1 MGLAPNGGL
10 YIPTEI
16 PSLPANWETEWANLS
31 FPELSLA
38 VLSLFVPTD
47 SIPTADLKDIIDR
60 SYATFRSEEVTP
72 LRQTAANEYV
82 LELWHGPTWA
92 FKDVALQFV
101 GNVFAYLLERANK
114 GKSEEEHE
122 HLTVL
127 GATSGDTG
135 S

>member
-1 MGLAPNGGL
+1 M
-10 YIPTEI
+10 
-16 PSLPANWETEWANLS
+16 
-31 FPELSLA
+31 
-38 VLSLFVPTD
+38 PTD
-47 SIPTADLKDIIDR
+47 SIPSADLKDIIDR
-60 SYATFRSEEVTP
+60 SYATFRTEEVTP
-72 LRQTAANEYV
+72 LRKTGDNEYV

-114 GKSEEEHE
+114 GKPAAEAEK
-122 HLTVL
+122 LTVL

>member
-10 YIPTEI
+10 YIPAEI
-16 PSLPANWETEWANLS
+16 PTLPSDWETAWSGLS
-31 FPELSLA
+31 FPELSHKI
-38 VLSLFVPTD
+38 LSLFVPTD
-47 SIPTADLKDIIDR
+47 SIPSADLKDIIDR
-60 SYATFRSEEVTP
+60 SYATFRSDEVTP
-72 LRQTAANEYV
+72 LRKTGDNEYV

-101 GNVFAYLLERANK
+101 GNTFAYLLERANQ
-114 GKSEEEHE
+114 GKKPEDAEK
-122 HLTVL
+122 LTVL

>member
-10 YIPTEI
+10 YIPTAI
-16 PSLPANWETEWANLS
+16 PSLPADWQTAWEGLS
-31 FPELSLA
+31 FPELSHKI
-38 VLSLFVPTD
+38 LSLFIPTD
-47 SIPTADLKDIIDR
+47 SIPAADLKDIIDR
-60 SYATFRSEEVTP
+60 SYATFRTPEVTP
-72 LRQTAANEYV
+72 LRKVADGEYV

-114 GKSEEEHE
+114 GKQDSEKEQ
-122 HLTVL
+122 LTVL